1 MRGGPA
7 TSRSRASRWSEANW
21 RKVVG
26 GLSRGKMPRRERATG
41 EGDEMARPADWIG
54 LTVVMGT
61 DMHGDDTVGTLEEVN
76 DRGVVVR
83 HGIVEVESE
92 VVEFEADPE
101 GEVVEIESEI
111 EGEPERQSI
120 FYPWTKVNWMYH
132 PGE

>member
-1 MRGGPA
+1 
-7 TSRSRASRWSEANW
+7 
-21 RKVVG
+21 
-26 GLSRGKMPRRERATG
+26 MPRRVKATR
-41 EGDEMARPADWIG
+41 EGDEVARPEDWIG

-101 GEVVEIESEI
+101 GEVVEIEAEL
-111 EGEPERQSI
+111 EGEPQRQAI
-120 FYPWTKVNWMYH
+120 FYPWAKVNWMYH
-132 PGE
+132 PEE